1 MRIHVAF
8 TSVEAAPAP
17 ILKRALLCLALAGI
31 LLLPVSPGSAA
42 AASSKPWLWQCT
54 QIHNV
59 EVQYR
64 CYVRLLRNDVEA
76 SRSPALELPRI
87 DRRVSALGGA
97 VEAGC
102 HVLMHEVG
110 REFARDRHLTLESLQ
125 HYVPHSNNPNCSA
138 GFGMGLVM
146 YLGPQIIRSG
156 GQSAVRT
163 CERLPTRYREYTCV
177 HGLGHALLRA
187 YHGDLGE
194 AVRAC
199 RKLQKTFAPDCAQ
212 GVFHDYWISLRGAD
226 GTTEPGHALSPRTLC
241 DGRLTYVKPCWYR
254 YFLESP
260 TALPVRDAADL
271 RRSCRRLDALERFG
285 CISAAALTISSNPFD
300 QMRVCAKLRAADAAA
315 CLRGVP
321 DQALAG
327 QPAEQVRLIRECGR
341 VVTGARRGC
350 YEWLGRTLAVVT
362 NGAFRAG
369 GCTKLSAAVA
379 RRDCVSGASHIRDAL
394 VTFS

>member
-8 TSVEAAPAP
+8 TSVEAGPAP
-17 ILKRALLCLALAGI
+17 IVRRALFSLVLAGI
-31 LLLPVSPGSAA
+31 LLAPASGGKAA
-42 AASSKPWLWQCT
+42 AAASKPWLWQCT

-59 EVQYR
+59 EAQYH

-87 DRRVSALGGA
+87 DRRVTALGGA

-125 HYVPHSNNPNCSA
+125 HYVPRSNNPNCSA

-156 GQSAVRT
+156 GRSAVRT

-226 GTTEPGHALSPRTLC
+226 GTTAPRRTLSPRTLC

-271 RRSCRRLDALERFG
+271 RRSCKGLDALERFG

-327 QPAEQVRLIRECGR
+327 EPAQQVRLIP
-341 VVTGARRGC
+341 
-350 YEWLGRTLAVVT
+350 
-362 NGAFRAG
+362 
-369 GCTKLSAAVA
+369 
-379 RRDCVSGASHIRDAL
+379 
-394 VTFS
+394 